1 MIVPAKLQ
9 HRAKRAQQYLHQLL
23 NWIDQLWYNGCKMKM
38 IGRGRAGTCCCIG
51 SPFIGKN
58 SLWMEWFN
66 CNQVLY
72 IVYRQRSNAYPNRT
86 YCVSNQVITHLF
98 FTISN

>member
-38 IGRGRAGTCCCIG
+38 PGSRRAGTCCCIC
-51 SPFIGKN
+51 SPFIGKIVFGWN
-58 SLWMEWFN
+58 
-66 CNQVLY
+66 VLTAAGIEY
-72 IVYRQRSNAYPNRT
+72 IA
-86 YCVSNQVITHLF
+86 
-98 FTISN
+98 